1 MRNPKKRR
9 KFTIIDLIMI
19 LLVVILVWAL
29 LDILIGH
36 GFQFGL
42 GNGSDPFGAI
52 AEALSGLGEGIKNAF
67 SGLLR

>member
-9 KFTIIDLIMI
+9 KFTIVDLIMI
-19 LLVVILVWAL
+19 LLAVILVWAL
-29 LDILIGH
+29 LDLLGGH
-36 GFQFGL
+36 GFQIGP
-42 GNGSDPFGAI
+42 GDGSDPFGAI

>member
-19 LLVVILVWAL
+19 LLVVILVWILFDL
-29 LDILIGH
+29 LGGY
-36 GFQFGL
+36 GFQFSL
-42 GNGSDPFGAI
+42 GSDTDPLSAI